1 MRIFVVDDHSLFRDG
16 IISLLEAGGHS
27 VVGQAGDGLA
37 AVESLRGLAPDLV
50 IMDIKMPVMDGIEAL
65 RQIKSISP
73 DTKVIILTVSEDEA
87 NLVDAVRAGADG
99 YLLKHLNAKDFLD
112 MVNGLERGEA
122 ALTRSLTA
130 RLLKLMATL
139 EPEGER
145 NLLSEREIE
154 ILRLVAAGKSNRL
167 IAEQLLISE
176 NTVKYHLKNILQK
189 LGVSNRTE
197 AVTWAIQRG
206 IL

>member
-1 MRIFVVDDHSLFRDG
+1 MRIYVVDDHSLFRDG
-16 IISLLEAGGHS
+16 IISLLEAGGHT
-27 VVGQAGDGLA
+27 VVGQAGDGLTA
-37 AVESLRGLAPDLV
+37 IESIRGLAPDLV

-65 RQIKSISP
+65 RQIKSDFPEI
-73 DTKVIILTVSEDEA
+73 KVIMLTVSEDEA

-130 RLLKLMATL
+130 RLLKLMAAL
-139 EPEGER
+139 EPESER
-145 NLLSEREIE
+145 SLLSEREVE

-176 NTVKYHLKNILQK
+176 NTVKYHLKNILHK

>member
-1 MRIFVVDDHSLFRDG
+1 M
-16 IISLLEAGGHS
+16 
-27 VVGQAGDGLA
+27 
-37 AVESLRGLAPDLV
+37 
-50 IMDIKMPVMDGIEAL
+50 
-65 RQIKSISP
+65 
-73 DTKVIILTVSEDEA
+73 
-87 NLVDAVRAGADG
+87 DAVRAGADG

-139 EPEGER
+139 EPESER

-176 NTVKYHLKNILQK
+176 NTVKYHMGEVLRRLHLKNREQ
-189 LGVSNRTE
+189 VVAYAQRTGL
-197 AVTWAIQRG
+197 TR
-206 IL
+206 

>member
-16 IISLLEAGGHS
+16 VISLLEAGGHS

-73 DTKVIILTVSEDEA
+73 DTKVIMLTVSEDEA

>member
-1 MRIFVVDDHSLFRDG
+1 MRIYVVDDHSLFRDG
-16 IISLLEAGGHS
+16 IISLLEAGGHT
-27 VVGQAGDGLA
+27 VVGQAGDGLTA
-37 AVESLRGLAPDLV
+37 IESIRGLAPDLV

-65 RQIKSISP
+65 RQIKSDFPEI
-73 DTKVIILTVSEDEA
+73 KVIMLTVSEEES

-122 ALTRSLTA
+122 ALTRTLTA
-130 RLLKLMATL
+130 RLLKLMAAL
-139 EPEGER
+139 EPESER
-145 NLLSEREIE
+145 SLLSEREVE

-176 NTVKYHLKNILQK
+176 NTVKYHLKNILHK